1 MKRYSKA
8 IKRLLSEA
16 KTEAYERELHRE
28 LTKLDASFEEWRRG
42 EISNGELSYRVHQ
55 YERGPSQELYE
66 RYNARMD
73 DANVAYA
80 IVTGILREQEVP
92 QELLEAL
99 GSVLQSFRRMKEEG
113 QLREPSE

>member
-1 MKRYSKA
+1 VKAYSKR

-28 LTKLDASFEEWRRG
+28 LTKLNASFEEWHRG
-42 EISNGELSYRVHQ
+42 EISNGELSNRVHQ
-55 YERGPSQELYE
+55 YERGPSRELYR

-73 DANVAYA
+73 DVNVAYA
-80 IVTGILREQEVP
+80 IVTGILSEQEVP

-99 GSVLQSFRRMKEEG
+99 AGALEGFRRMKEEG
-113 QLREPSE
+113 QLRQPGE